1 MAEVPAGIVHVVDDD
16 LEVRR
21 SLAFL
26 LETGGFAAKAYGD
39 AAALLAAIP
48 PPPGC
53 VLTDVRMPGMDGVEL
68 LASLRRFGACLPVVV
83 MTGHAD
89 VQLAVRAMKAG
100 AMDFLEKPF
109 SDEALFGAV
118 ARALAASE
126 RIAEGA
132 SRAAAAKARLDALT
146 RREHEVFAL
155 LVRGLPNKIIARE
168 LGASPR
174 TIEVHRGRVMEK
186 LGVSSLPDLVRLAEA
201 AGEPGA
207 GPANAT

>member
-1 MAEVPAGIVHVVDDD
+1 MADKVAGIVHVVDDD
-16 LEVRR
+16 AEVRR

-26 LETGGFAAKAYGD
+26 LETAGFAAKVYEGP
-39 AAALLAAIP
+39 AALLAAIP
-48 PPPGC
+48 AAPSC
-53 VLTDVRMPGMDGVEL
+53 VLTDVRMPDMDGVEL
-68 LASLRRFGACLPVVV
+68 LASLRCSGACLPVVV

-100 AMDFLEKPF
+100 AIDFLEKPF
-109 SDEALFGAV
+109 SEEALFGAV
-118 ARALAASE
+118 RRALAASE
-126 RIAEGA
+126 RIADDA
-132 SRAAAAKARLDALT
+132 NRAAVARARLGALT

-155 LVRGLPNKIIARE
+155 LVQGLPNKLIARE

-174 TIEVHRGRVMEK
+174 TIEVHRSRVMEK

-207 GPANAT
+207 A